1 VEEVASLLLR
11 KFSRGPAGDGEMV
24 ADTLAV
30 RRAFLRHRFTD
41 RVAAYEK
48 GDRLY
53 GRLDTLLN
61 LASVAAGI
69 GASLLAARGSPKGW
83 TIALGVA
90 IAGCQTISQW
100 LKPAQRAAHRG
111 RAAFELRS
119 QAWDILQG
127 QDRYRGR
134 NLDQAWDI
142 FCSQVGKVENR
153 EESMEDSDSSS
164 RFDQSKSPPAA
175 GGADAAPPTS

>member
-11 KFSRGPAGDGEMV
+11 KLSRGTAERGETV

-30 RRAFLRHRFTD
+30 RSAFLRHRFTD

-48 GDRLY
+48 GDRLF

-69 GASLLAARGSPKGW
+69 GASLLAAKGSSKGW

-111 RAAFELRS
+111 RAASELRN

-127 QDRYRGR
+127 HDRYRGK

-142 FCSQVGKVENR
+142 FCSQVDKVENR
-153 EESMEDSDSSS
+153 EEIMEDGDSSS
-164 RFDQSKSPPAA
+164 RFEPTSAPAA
-175 GGADAAPPTS
+175 NGVGPPHPMG